1 MRATIAWGWS
11 AKAFEASRRERFP
24 RPLRHVLVRTG
35 IVCFWTAL
43 AIECRALEVWRE
55 QSAQRALLRPR
66 RARAGRH
73 AWLGRIGKLIAWR
86 SGGPGQT
93 VPAWSLPDSPKMR
106 GLGLGRM
113 WAVLC
118 PYCDEFHTHSPG
130 EGRRTPHC
138 CGERDKQHYV
148 LEFAGPLPVEHR
160 TRFYRSSKSGL
171 PRLLHRWP
179 EATAERSEVAGLLA
193 A

>member
-1 MRATIAWGWS
+1 
-11 AKAFEASRRERFP
+11 
-24 RPLRHVLVRTG
+24 
-35 IVCFWTAL
+35 
-43 AIECRALEVWRE
+43 
-55 QSAQRALLRPR
+55 
-66 RARAGRH
+66 
-73 AWLGRIGKLIAWR
+73 
-86 SGGPGQT
+86 
-93 VPAWSLPDSPKMR
+93 MR

-118 PYCDEFHTHSPG
+118 PFCDEFHTHSPE

-138 CGERDKQHYV
+138 CAERDRRSYA
-148 LEFAGPLPVEHR
+148 LEFAGALPVEYR

-179 EATAERSEVAGLLA
+179 EAGAERSEPVELLA